1 MGSVT
6 LNDTQATH
14 TITRKSTA
22 KNLTMTHGAK
32 RRIDPNACNNVLSGF
47 KKLLGRDYVRES
59 RKRNPRDVRFALFKG
74 AMKELLSRP
83 NGVGDLLLEYASPQ
97 ELKQFFGNLVVT
109 LLLHTILD
117 LNDPRQFKNG
127 LSLKNVVRKCVGTDK
142 EPYVIETL
150 NILDQLS
157 QSNC

>member
-83 NGVGDLLLEYASPQ
+83 NRVGDLHLQYASPK
-97 ELKQFFGNLVVT
+97 ELKQFFGNLVAN
-109 LLLHTILD
+109 LLLHTILAPD
-117 LNDPRQFKNG
+117 DPRQLAGG

-142 EPYVIETL
+142 EQYVTETL
-150 NILDQLS
+150 KVLDLLA
-157 QSNC
+157 QS